1 MIGPLLVFGFVL
13 LSAVRDVYF
22 GHIFQSV
29 GFFTVVLIGCTIC
42 TVFFLVVSVLRRRS
56 GLEVL
61 RHKLDVVI
69 VVNVT
74 TAIAWIF
81 YFFALTHTSPAVANT
96 LYSGIGPITIIALDA
111 AGWRIVARGPVRRLE
126 AIFFAGVGASLLLI
140 AFGAINGMSGVQS
153 ESMHLSFAG
162 VALAAIAG
170 SSLVISI
177 LYTRKLHD
185 HGAGSDAILAT
196 RFILIIVIA
205 ALAEASNERSFLGYP
220 PTELAWLG
228 LSASVLIVMPI
239 YVLQLGVA
247 RSVPLTANIIRAL
260 GPVAV
265 FGTQLVDP
273 RVVFSSYMLC
283 ALLLY
288 AFCIVGANV
297 VRVRLTLE
305 TAKT

>member
-1 MIGPLLVFGFVL
+1 MIGSLLVLGFVL

-22 GHIFQSV
+22 GHTFQSV
-29 GFFTVVLIGCTIC
+29 GFFTVILIGCTIC
-42 TVFFLVVSVLRRRS
+42 TAFFLVVSALRRGSGLGVLRRNI
-56 GLEVL
+56 GI
-61 RHKLDVVI
+61 VVA
-69 VVNVT
+69 VNVT

-81 YFFALTHTSPAVANT
+81 YFFALTHISPAVANT
-96 LYSGIGPITIIALDA
+96 LYSGIGPLAIIALEA
-111 AGWRIVARGPVRRLE
+111 AGWRIVARAPVRRME
-126 AIFFAGVGASLLLI
+126 AVLFVGVGISLFLI
-140 AFGAINGMSGVQS
+140 AFGAVRGFSGVQGKS
-153 ESMHLSFAG
+153 PHLSIAG
-162 VALAAIAG
+162 VVLAAIAG
-170 SSLVISI
+170 VSLVVSI

-185 HGAGSDAILAT
+185 RGVGSDAILAT
-196 RFILIIVIA
+196 RFILIVVIA
-205 ALAEASNERSFLGYP
+205 AVAEAYNDRSLLGYP

-239 YVLQLGVA
+239 YVLQLGIA

-265 FGTQLVDP
+265 FGAQLVDP

-283 ALLLY
+283 ALLFY
-288 AFCIVGANV
+288 AVCIIGANL